1 MNYKGFVTLYH
12 VIKVLELLANGNE
25 AKIAKSWRMPK
36 DNDGEDNDAWD
47 DYSMFFGYDVPWD
60 TSF

>member
-36 DNDGEDNDAWD
+36 DNDAWD
-47 DYSMFFGYDVPWD
+47 DYSMFFGYDVPLD